1 MENLIKMFMQWLE
14 SLGISVEAQIGIT
27 VGMVFLIV
35 AFIVCK
41 GADWLERITKEEEEP
56 EE

>member
-1 MENLIKMFMQWLE
+1 MENLIKMFMQWLD

-27 VGMVFLIV
+27 VSMVFLIV

-41 GADWLERITKEEEEP
+41 GADWLEERITKEEEP
-56 EE
+56 KK